1 MMRRDWLL
9 AVVLVSLVA
18 FACTLGPKDAAAWV
32 LWEKRMT
39 FKDSGEATVWEPLD
53 GFDRLA
59 DCQKSGQEILKGAL
73 GFMGSEGRKLLSV
86 RPDGR
91 SAAYEVSEGGARHTV
106 DTRFLC
112 FPGPF
117 DPRAGHGTSGTTDDD
132 KGRDPA
138 TSGQQRT
145 RTMDR

>member
-18 FACTLGPKDAAAWV
+18 FACTLSPKGAAAWV

-39 FKDSGEATVWEPLD
+39 FKDAGEATVWEPLD

-86 RPDGR
+86 RPDGL

-106 DTRFLC
+106 DTRLLR
-112 FPGPF
+112 FPGPL
-117 DPRAGHGTSGTTDDD
+117 DPRAGRGDGPTG
-132 KGRDPA
+132 P
-138 TSGQQRT
+138 
-145 RTMDR
+145 

>member
-1 MMRRDWLL
+1 MTGRNWWIVSVLISVVAL
-9 AVVLVSLVA
+9 AYIVR
-18 FACTLGPKDAAAWV
+18 PKDGAAWV

-39 FKDSGEATVWEPLD
+39 FKDGGEATAWEPLD
-53 GFDRLA
+53 GFDRLT
-59 DCQKSGQEILKGAL
+59 DCQESGREILKGAL

-91 SAAYEVSEGGARHTV
+91 SASYEASEGGTPLTV

-117 DPRAGHGTSGTTDDD
+117 DPR
-132 KGRDPA
+132 P
-138 TSGQQRT
+138 
-145 RTMDR
+145 

>member
-1 MMRRDWLL
+1 VNPLRELACDYAEEEGEEAVTRRDWLMAAL
-9 AVVLVSLVA
+9 LVLVVVLA
-18 FACTLGPKDAAAWV
+18 YTIRPKNDDAWV

-39 FKDSGEATVWEPLD
+39 FKDAGEATAWEPLD

-73 GFMGSEGRKLLSV
+73 GFMGSEGRKLLGV

-91 SAAYEVSEGGARHTV
+91 SATYEDGESGARHTV

-117 DPRAGHGTSGTTDDD
+117 DPRSP
-132 KGRDPA
+132 R
-138 TSGQQRT
+138 
-145 RTMDR
+145 